1 MCMNLVGI
9 SEYDVTKLWNFEVIL
24 IACYSLALSLSLSI
38 SFCPVPLGF
47 SPLPHPF
54 TASPLFFPPSLSW
67 TLTPPPVSS
76 PPSFFP
82 STFANQSL
90 LRLSLICLPFPLTC
104 LLVPPL
110 LWFLHSHSFF
120 ALISH
125 LPPTTPGW
133 DSGKYPTELDR
144 TLPGGSKGRPRRR
157 TEAIVLRSEKDHTE
171 PLPAQLRFHCNA
183 AVLHLLQLGGL
194 GEAHEEKVESP
205 GSLSCC
211 QSACSYQ

>member
-24 IACYSLALSLSLSI
+24 IACYSLALYLSFPIYSLSFCLFLI
-38 SFCPVPLGF
+38 SHPP
-47 SPLPHPF
+47 PPHLF
-54 TASPLFFPPSLSW
+54 NTSPLFFPPSLSW

-90 LRLSLICLPFPLTC
+90 SCQLSLICLPFPLTC
-104 LLVPPL
+104 LLVSSL
-110 LWFLHSHSFF
+110 LWFFHSHSSF

-157 TEAIVLRSEKDHTE
+157 TEAMVLRSGVVEDRPCWKWPHWTTS
-171 PLPAQLRFHCNA
+171 CTA
-183 AVLHLLQLGGL
+183 AF
-194 GEAHEEKVESP
+194 
-205 GSLSCC
+205 SL
-211 QSACSYQ
+211 

>member
-24 IACYSLALSLSLSI
+24 IACYSLALSLSLSLSALCLLVSHPSHI
-38 SFCPVPLGF
+38 PSLLPLCF
-47 SPLPHPF
+47 SHPLFPEPSHLLLSPLHP
-54 TASPLFFPPSLSW
+54 L
-67 TLTPPPVSS
+67 
-76 PPSFFP
+76 FFP

-104 LLVPPL
+104 LLVSPL